1 MWGRC
6 ADNRATC
13 LLYCVFG
20 LGVWRCLGQDT
31 VIEGTPRFILSARHG
46 GPVRKRGEM
55 KTGISPREAH
65 EMPQSSLYIVDNADE
80 TRNVKRY
87 LTEWCPISKQ
97 LDVATG
103 YLEIGGLLALDTQWQ
118 KLDKIRIILGNEV
131 TPRTAAVLGNAA
143 AQGFLSQMQASLDA
157 EQSKNDFLLGVPAI
171 VEALKSGKIE
181 CRVYENGK
189 FHAKAYITH
198 FRDDVRANFP
208 AAMNVPSGYALVGS
222 SNFTTAGLTKNVELN
237 VQIRDNVD
245 ELQSW
250 YEERWNESTDITDA
264 VLKIIENHVKD
275 YSPYEVYLRSMYEYF
290 KGREETVSEWE
301 RESSAMYNVLSQY
314 QRDGYNNLVEIAD
327 KYSGAFLCDGV
338 GLGKTFVGLMLIER
352 FVKRERRNVVLAVP
366 AAARVSV
373 WETAIRKYMPELLD
387 GFFTFR
393 IVNHTDFIREKMQNL
408 MGQIAA
414 QGEVVI
420 IDEAHHFRN
429 QSGKAYR
436 KFFDMM
442 SEGPAKK
449 LFMLTATPINNSFL
463 DLQHLIELFTHR
475 QDDYFKALGIN
486 SLSGHFK
493 KLSAEIDT
501 YSTED
506 AAAHAQAMFSADPLI
521 KELVVQRSRA
531 YVKQSL
537 GTEEGAKVLFP
548 KSKTPVVANYSLRKT
563 CGALLDHFTSLF
575 DRKDSHGRPI
585 PILSLAVYSPYEKA
599 YFKGDLSKVD
609 PMKMGRQQQIVAL
622 IRQLLLKRFE
632 SSVAAFQDT
641 CVRIYGRLR
650 KFLVD
655 YHDENAH
662 LVDKTLEQ
670 QADVIEFVEQYIKD
684 NLVGEDE
691 DIEDFEDD
699 LPEYVWDVKDNDL
712 TSDDFDI
719 GAMLD
724 DTVLDLANLSQ
735 LIRDMIDF
743 EPSQD
748 DKLNALKEL
757 LAKDARLQNRKV
769 LIFTEYRATA
779 KYLERELAKAGL
791 AGLFEI
797 DGQSKVDRHEMVKRF
812 APYYNDTSSAEVG
825 ANEIRTLIATDVLAE
840 GLNLQD
846 ASRLIN
852 YELHWNPVRLMQ
864 RIGRVDRRRSADVEV
879 RLLADH
885 PEIAA
890 DRDDVFYWNFLPP
903 EELEGLLALYETVSR
918 KTLRI
923 SKMFGIEGKRLLTPD
938 DDYAALRDFNAQYE
952 GSPSEL
958 EEIALAYQQLMKDN
972 PGYAANAKNL
982 PAKMF
987 SGKASQT
994 LKGVFF
1000 CYELPVKRT
1009 DGTMADEGMVQWY
1022 VLDPNTKAVSS
1033 VVGGIWRAIRCEK
1046 PEPRALTLDSAAFLS
1061 VRKDMEKH
1069 IRNNYLKKIQAPL
1082 GATPRLITW
1091 MQLV

>member
-1 MWGRC
+1 M
-6 ADNRATC
+6 N
-13 LLYCVFG
+13 
-20 LGVWRCLGQDT
+20 
-31 VIEGTPRFILSARHG
+31 EN
-46 GPVRKRGEM
+46 
-55 KTGISPREAH
+55 
-65 EMPQSSLYIVDNADE
+65 LYIVDNSAPKS
-80 TRNVKRY
+80 TVKQY
-87 LTEWCPISKQ
+87 LTEWCDISKQ
-97 LDVATG
+97 MDIATG
-103 YLEIGGLLALDTQWQ
+103 YLEIGGLLTLDTNWQ
-118 KLDKIRIILGNEV
+118 KLDKIHIILGNEV
-131 TPRTAAVLGNAA
+131 TQRTATVLGSAV
-143 AQGFLSQMQASLDA
+143 AQGFLSQMQESLDA

-171 VEALKSGKIE
+171 VEALKSRKIE
-181 CRVYENGK
+181 CRVYEKGK

-198 FRDDVRANFP
+198 FRDDVHANFP
-208 AAMNVPSGYALVGS
+208 ASMHVPSGYALVGS
-222 SNFTTAGLTKNVELN
+222 SNFTAAGLTKNVELN
-237 VQIRDNVD
+237 VQIKDNVD

-250 YEERWNESTDITDA
+250 YEDRWNESTDITDA
-264 VLKIIENHVKD
+264 VLKIVENHVKD
-275 YSPYEVYLRSMYEYF
+275 YSPYEVYLRSMYEFF

-301 RESSAMYNVLSQY
+301 RESSIMYKVLSQY

-387 GFFTFR
+387 GFFPFR
-393 IVNHTDFIREKMQNL
+393 IVNHTDLIRDKMQSL

-475 QDDYFKALGIN
+475 QDDYFKSLGIN

-493 KLSAEIDT
+493 KLGAEIDAL
-501 YSTED
+501 SAED
-506 AAAHAQAMFSADPLI
+506 ASVQVQSTFSTDPLI

-537 GTEEGAKVLFP
+537 GAEEGAKVLFP
-548 KSKTPVVANYSLRKT
+548 KSKNPVVAEYSLRTT
-563 CGALLDHFTSLF
+563 CGALLDHFSALF
-575 DRKDSHGRPI
+575 NRRDSRGRPI
-585 PILSLAVYSPYEKA
+585 PILSLAVYSPYEEA

-641 CVRIYGRLR
+641 CVRIYYRL
-650 KFLVD
+650 KTFLAD
-655 YHDENAH
+655 YHDKNAH
-662 LVDKTLEQ
+662 LVDKTLAQ
-670 QADVIEFVEQYIKD
+670 QADVIEFVEQYIRE
-684 NLVGEDE
+684 NLVRADE
-691 DIEDFEDD
+691 DVEDFEDD
-699 LPEYVWDVKDNDL
+699 LPEYVWNVEDNDL
-712 TSDDFDI
+712 SEDDFDI

-735 LIRDMIDF
+735 LIRDMINFD
-743 EPSQD
+743 PSQD
-748 DKLNALKEL
+748 DKLNVLKNL
-757 LAKDARLQNRKV
+757 LANDPRLQNRKV

-779 KYLERELAKAGL
+779 KYLERELSRAGF

-797 DGQSKVDRHEMVKRF
+797 DGQSKVDRHEMVRRF
-812 APYYNDTSSAEVG
+812 APYYNDASSAEIG
-825 ANEIRTLIATDVLAE
+825 GNEIHTLIATDVLSE

-846 ASRLIN
+846 ASRLVN

-864 RIGRVDRRRSADVEV
+864 RIGRVDRRRSADVEA

-885 PEIAA
+885 PEIAS
-890 DRDDVFYWNFLPP
+890 DRDEVFYWNFLPP
-903 EELEGLLALYETVSR
+903 DELENLLALYETVSR

-923 SKMFGIEGKRLLTPD
+923 SKMFGIEGKKLLTPD
-938 DDYAALRDFNAQYE
+938 DDYAALKDFNAQYE
-952 GSPSEL
+952 GTPSEL
-958 EEIALAYQQLMKDN
+958 EEIALAYQQLLKDN
-972 PGYAANAKNL
+972 PGYVDNVKNL
-982 PAKMF
+982 PAKMY
-987 SGKASQT
+987 SGKASSQ
-994 LKGVFF
+994 LNGVFF
-1000 CYELPVKRT
+1000 CYELPVKKS
-1009 DGTMADEGMVQWY
+1009 DGSMAEEGMYKWF
-1022 VLDPNTKAVSS
+1022 VLDPVAKTVSEN
-1033 VVGGIWRAIRCEK
+1033 VGAIWHAIRCEK
-1046 PEPRALTLDSAAFLS
+1046 NEPRIVTIAHDDFSTI
-1061 VRKDMEKH
+1061 RKMMEKH
-1069 IRNNYLKKIQAPL
+1069 IRNTYLKKIQAPL
-1082 GATPRLITW
+1082 GAAPRLVTW
-1091 MQLV
+1091 LQLA

>member
-1 MWGRC
+1 M
-6 ADNRATC
+6 N
-13 LLYCVFG
+13 
-20 LGVWRCLGQDT
+20 
-31 VIEGTPRFILSARHG
+31 EN
-46 GPVRKRGEM
+46 
-55 KTGISPREAH
+55 
-65 EMPQSSLYIVDNADE
+65 LYIVDNSAPKS
-80 TRNVKRY
+80 TVKQY
-87 LTEWCPISKQ
+87 LTEWCDISKQ
-97 LDVATG
+97 MDIATG
-103 YLEIGGLLALDTQWQ
+103 YLEIGGLLTLDTNWQ

-131 TPRTAAVLGNAA
+131 TQRTATVLGSAA
-143 AQGFLSQMQASLDA
+143 AQGFLSQMQESLDA

-171 VEALKSGKIE
+171 VEALKSRKIE
-181 CRVYENGK
+181 CRVYEKGK

-198 FRDDVRANFP
+198 FRDDVHANFP
-208 AAMNVPSGYALVGS
+208 ASMHVPNGYALVGS
-222 SNFTTAGLTKNVELN
+222 SNFTAAGLTKNVELN

-250 YEERWNESTDITDA
+250 YEDRWNESTDITDA
-264 VLKIIENHVKD
+264 VLKIVENHVKD
-275 YSPYEVYLRSMYEYF
+275 YSPYEVYLRSMYEFF

-301 RESSAMYNVLSQY
+301 RESSVMYKVLSQY

-366 AAARVSV
+366 AAARDSV

-387 GFFTFR
+387 GFFPFR
-393 IVNHTDFIREKMQNL
+393 IVNHTDLIRDKMQSL

-475 QDDYFKALGIN
+475 QDDYFKSLGIN

-493 KLSAEIDT
+493 KLGAEIDAL
-501 YSTED
+501 SAED
-506 AAAHAQAMFSADPLI
+506 ASVQVQSTFSTDPLI

-537 GTEEGAKVLFP
+537 GAEEGAKVLFP
-548 KSKTPVVANYSLRKT
+548 KSKNPVVAEYSLRTT
-563 CGALLDHFTSLF
+563 CGALLDHFSALF
-575 DRKDSHGRPI
+575 NRRDSRGRPI
-585 PILSLAVYSPYEKA
+585 PILSLAVYSPYEEA

-641 CVRIYGRLR
+641 CVRIYYRL
-650 KFLVD
+650 KTFLAD
-655 YHDENAH
+655 YHDKNAH
-662 LVDKTLEQ
+662 LVDKTLAQ
-670 QADVIEFVEQYIKD
+670 QADVIEFVEQYIRE
-684 NLVGEDE
+684 NLVRADE
-691 DIEDFEDD
+691 DVEDFEDD
-699 LPEYVWDVKDNDL
+699 LPEYVWNVEDNDL
-712 TSDDFDI
+712 SEDDFDI

-735 LIRDMIDF
+735 LIRDMINFD
-743 EPSQD
+743 PSQD
-748 DKLNALKEL
+748 DKLNVLKNL
-757 LAKDARLQNRKV
+757 LANNPRLQNRKV

-779 KYLERELAKAGL
+779 KYLERELSRAGF

-797 DGQSKVDRHEMVKRF
+797 DGQSKVDRHEMVRRF
-812 APYYNDTSSAEVG
+812 APYYNDASSAEIG
-825 ANEIRTLIATDVLAE
+825 GNAIHTLIATDVLSE

-846 ASRLIN
+846 ASRLVN

-864 RIGRVDRRRSADVEV
+864 RIGRVDRRRSADVEA

-885 PEIAA
+885 PEIAS
-890 DRDDVFYWNFLPP
+890 DRDEVFYWNFLPP
-903 EELEGLLALYETVSR
+903 DELENLLALYETVSR

-923 SKMFGIEGKRLLTPD
+923 SKMFGIEGKKLLTPD
-938 DDYAALRDFNAQYE
+938 DDYAALKDFNAQYE
-952 GSPSEL
+952 GTPSEL
-958 EEIALAYQQLMKDN
+958 EEIALAYQQLLKDN
-972 PGYAANAKNL
+972 PGYVDNVKNL
-982 PAKMF
+982 PAKMY
-987 SGKASQT
+987 SGKASSQ
-994 LKGVFF
+994 LNGVFF
-1000 CYELPVKRT
+1000 CYELPVKKS
-1009 DGTMADEGMVQWY
+1009 DGSMAEEGMYKWF
-1022 VLDPNTKAVSS
+1022 VLDPAAKTVSES
-1033 VVGGIWRAIRCEK
+1033 VGAIWHAIRCEK
-1046 PEPRALTLDSAAFLS
+1046 NEPRIVTIAHDDFSTI
-1061 VRKDMEKH
+1061 RKMMEKH
-1069 IRNNYLKKIQAPL
+1069 IRNTYLKKIQAPL
-1082 GATPRLITW
+1082 GAAPRLVTW
-1091 MQLV
+1091 LQLA

>member
-1 MWGRC
+1 M
-6 ADNRATC
+6 NN
-13 LLYCVFG
+13 LYV
-20 LGVWRCLGQDT
+20 
-31 VIEGTPRFILSARHG
+31 
-46 GPVRKRGEM
+46 
-55 KTGISPREAH
+55 
-65 EMPQSSLYIVDNADE
+65 VDNASQQS
-80 TRNVKRY
+80 TVKKY
-87 LTEWCPISKQ
+87 LTEWCDMSKQ
-97 LDVATG
+97 MDIATG
-103 YLEIGGLLALDTQWQ
+103 YLEIGGLLTLDTNWQ

-131 TPRTAAVLGNAA
+131 TPRTASVLGNAA
-143 AQGFLSQMQASLDA
+143 VQGFLSQMQESLDA

-171 VEALKSGKIE
+171 VEALKCGNIE
-181 CRVYENGK
+181 CRVYEKGK

-198 FRDDVRANFP
+198 FRDDVHANFP

-222 SNFTTAGLTKNVELN
+222 SNFTAAGLTKNVELN

-290 KGREETVSEWE
+290 KDREETVSEWE
-301 RESSAMYNVLSQY
+301 RESSVMYNVLSQY
-314 QRDGYNNLVEIAD
+314 QRDGYNNLVGIAD

-338 GLGKTFVGLMLIER
+338 GLGKTFIGLMLIER
-352 FVKRERRNVVLAVP
+352 FVKCERRNVVLVVP

-373 WETAIRKYMPELLD
+373 WEATIRKYMPELLD
-387 GFFTFR
+387 GFSPFR
-393 IVNHTDFIREKMQNL
+393 IVNHTDLIRDKMQNL

-429 QSGKAYR
+429 RDSKAYR

-442 SEGPAKK
+442 GEGPAKK
-449 LFMLTATPINNSFL
+449 LFLLTATPINNSFL

-475 QDDYFKALGIN
+475 QDDYFKSLGVN
-486 SLSGHFK
+486 SLAGHFK
-493 KLSAEIDT
+493 KLGAEIDT
-501 YSTED
+501 YSAD
-506 AAAHAQAMFSADPLI
+506 DSAAAVQAAFSADPLI

-537 GTEEGAKVLFP
+537 GTEDGAKVLFP
-548 KSKTPVVANYSLRKT
+548 KNKTPVVANYSLRKT
-563 CGALLDHFTSLF
+563 CGALLEHFTSLF
-575 DRKDSHGRPI
+575 NRRDSRGRTI
-585 PILSLAVYSPYEKA
+585 NILSLAVYSPYEDA
-599 YFKGDLSKVD
+599 YYKGDLSKVD

-641 CVRIYGRLR
+641 CVRIYGRLK

-655 YHDENAH
+655 YRDVNSH
-662 LVDKTLEQ
+662 LVDKALGQ
-670 QADVIEFVEQYIKD
+670 QADVVEFVEKYIRE
-684 NLVGEDE
+684 NLVADDE
-691 DIEDFEDD
+691 GIEDFEDD
-699 LPEYVWDVKDNDL
+699 LPPYVWDVEDNDL

-719 GAMLD
+719 AAMLED
-724 DTVLDLANLSQ
+724 SVLDLANLSQ

-743 EPSQD
+743 DPSQD
-748 DKLNALKEL
+748 DKLNALKAL
-757 LAKDARLQNRKV
+757 LANDARLQNRKV

-779 KYLERELAKAGL
+779 KYLERELTKAGF

-797 DGQSKVDRHEMVKRF
+797 DGQSKADRHEMVKRF
-812 APYYNDTSSAEVG
+812 APYYNDASSSEVG
-825 ANEIRTLIATDVLAE
+825 ADEIRTLIATDVLAE

-846 ASRLIN
+846 ASRLFN

-864 RIGRVDRRRSADVEV
+864 RIGRVDRRRSADVEE

-903 EELEGLLALYETVSR
+903 DELESLLSLYETVSR

-923 SKMFGIEGKRLLTPD
+923 SKMFGIEGKKLLTPD
-938 DDYAALRDFNAQYE
+938 DDYAALKDFNAQYE
-952 GSPSEL
+952 GAPSEL

-972 PGYAANAKNL
+972 PGYAANVKNL

-987 SGKASQT
+987 SGKASQQ

-1022 VLDPNTKAVSS
+1022 VLDPNTKVVSS
-1033 VVGGIWRAIRCEK
+1033 VVGGIWRAVRCEK
-1046 PEPRALTLDSAAFLS
+1046 TEPRVLTLDSAAFLS
-1061 VRKDMEKH
+1061 VRKEMEKH

-1082 GATPRLITW
+1082 GVTPRLITW

>member
-1 MWGRC
+1 M
-6 ADNRATC
+6 N
-13 LLYCVFG
+13 
-20 LGVWRCLGQDT
+20 
-31 VIEGTPRFILSARHG
+31 EN
-46 GPVRKRGEM
+46 
-55 KTGISPREAH
+55 
-65 EMPQSSLYIVDNADE
+65 LYIVDNSAPKS
-80 TRNVKRY
+80 TVKQY
-87 LTEWCPISKQ
+87 LTEWCDISKQ
-97 LDVATG
+97 MDIATG
-103 YLEIGGLLALDTQWQ
+103 YLEIGGLLTLDTNWQ
-118 KLDKIRIILGNEV
+118 KLDKIHIILGNEV
-131 TPRTAAVLGNAA
+131 TQRTATVLGSAV
-143 AQGFLSQMQASLDA
+143 AQGFLSQMQESLDA

-171 VEALKSGKIE
+171 VEALKSRKIE
-181 CRVYENGK
+181 CRVYEKGK

-198 FRDDVRANFP
+198 FRDDVHANFP
-208 AAMNVPSGYALVGS
+208 ASMHVPSGYALVGS
-222 SNFTTAGLTKNVELN
+222 SNFTAAGLTKNVELN
-237 VQIRDNVD
+237 VQIKDNVD

-250 YEERWNESTDITDA
+250 YEDRWNESTDITDA
-264 VLKIIENHVKD
+264 VLKIVENHVKD
-275 YSPYEVYLRSMYEYF
+275 YSPYEVYLRSMYEFF

-301 RESSAMYNVLSQY
+301 RETSVMYKVLSQY

-387 GFFTFR
+387 GFFPFR
-393 IVNHTDFIREKMQNL
+393 IVNHTDLIRDKMQSL

-475 QDDYFKALGIN
+475 QDDYFKSLGIN

-493 KLSAEIDT
+493 KLGAEIDAL
-501 YSTED
+501 SAED
-506 AAAHAQAMFSADPLI
+506 ASVQVQSTFSTDPLI

-537 GTEEGAKVLFP
+537 GAEEGAKVLFP
-548 KSKTPVVANYSLRKT
+548 KSKNPVVAEYSLRTT
-563 CGALLDHFTSLF
+563 CGALLDHFSALF
-575 DRKDSHGRPI
+575 NRRDSRGRPI
-585 PILSLAVYSPYEKA
+585 PILSLAVYSPYEEA

-641 CVRIYGRLR
+641 CVRIYYRL
-650 KFLVD
+650 KTFLAD
-655 YHDENAH
+655 YHDKNAH
-662 LVDKTLEQ
+662 LVDKTLAQ
-670 QADVIEFVEQYIKD
+670 QADVIEFVEQYIRE
-684 NLVGEDE
+684 NLVRADE
-691 DIEDFEDD
+691 DVEDFEDD
-699 LPEYVWDVKDNDL
+699 LPEYVWNVEDNDL
-712 TSDDFDI
+712 SEDDFDI

-735 LIRDMIDF
+735 LIRDMINFD
-743 EPSQD
+743 PSQD
-748 DKLNALKEL
+748 DKLNVLKNL
-757 LAKDARLQNRKV
+757 LANDPRLQNRKV

-779 KYLERELAKAGL
+779 KYLERELSRAGF

-797 DGQSKVDRHEMVKRF
+797 DGQSKVDRHEMVRRF
-812 APYYNDTSSAEVG
+812 APYYNDASSAEIG
-825 ANEIRTLIATDVLAE
+825 GNEIHTLIATDVLSE

-846 ASRLIN
+846 ASRLVN

-864 RIGRVDRRRSADVEV
+864 RIGRVDRRRSADVEA

-885 PEIAA
+885 PEIAS
-890 DRDDVFYWNFLPP
+890 DRDEVFYWNFLPP
-903 EELEGLLALYETVSR
+903 DELENLLALYETVSR

-923 SKMFGIEGKRLLTPD
+923 SKMFGIEGKKLLTPD
-938 DDYAALRDFNAQYE
+938 DDYAALKDFNAQYE
-952 GSPSEL
+952 GTPSEL
-958 EEIALAYQQLMKDN
+958 EEIALAYQQLLKDN
-972 PGYAANAKNL
+972 PGYVDNVKNL
-982 PAKMF
+982 PAKMY
-987 SGKASQT
+987 SGKASSQ
-994 LKGVFF
+994 LNGVFF
-1000 CYELPVKRT
+1000 CYELPVKKS
-1009 DGTMADEGMVQWY
+1009 DGSMAEEGMYKWF
-1022 VLDPNTKAVSS
+1022 VLDPVAKTVSEN
-1033 VVGGIWRAIRCEK
+1033 VGAIWHAIRCEK
-1046 PEPRALTLDSAAFLS
+1046 NEPRIVTIAHDDFSTI
-1061 VRKDMEKH
+1061 RKMMEKH
-1069 IRNNYLKKIQAPL
+1069 IRNTYLKKIQAPL
-1082 GATPRLITW
+1082 GAAPRLVTW
-1091 MQLV
+1091 LQLA

>member
-1 MWGRC
+1 M
-6 ADNRATC
+6 DEN
-13 LLYCVFG
+13 
-20 LGVWRCLGQDT
+20 
-31 VIEGTPRFILSARHG
+31 
-46 GPVRKRGEM
+46 
-55 KTGISPREAH
+55 
-65 EMPQSSLYIVDNADE
+65 LYIVDNSAPKS
-80 TRNVKRY
+80 TVKKY
-87 LTEWCPISKQ
+87 LTEWCDISKQ
-97 LDVATG
+97 MDIATG
-103 YLEIGGLLALDTQWQ
+103 YLEIGGLLTLDSDWQ
-118 KLDKIRIILGNEV
+118 KLDKIRIILGNEM

-143 AQGFLSQMQASLDA
+143 AQGFLSQMQESLGT
-157 EQSKNDFLLGVPAI
+157 EQAKNDFLLGVPAI
-171 VEALKSGKIE
+171 VEALKGGKIE
-181 CRVYENGK
+181 CRVYDKGK
-189 FHAKAYITH
+189 FHAKAYITY
-198 FRDDVRANFP
+198 FRDDVHAKFP
-208 AAMNVPSGYALVGS
+208 ASMHVPSGYALVGS
-222 SNFTTAGLTKNVELN
+222 SNFTAAGLTKNVELN
-237 VQIRDNVD
+237 VQIKDNVD

-264 VLKIIENHVKD
+264 VLKIIENHVKE

-301 RESSAMYNVLSQY
+301 RESSVMYKVLSQY

-393 IVNHTDFIREKMQNL
+393 IVNHTDLIRDKMQNL

-420 IDEAHHFRN
+420 VDEAHHFRN
-429 QSGKAYR
+429 RDSKAYR
-436 KFFDMM
+436 KFFDMLG
-442 SEGPAKK
+442 EGPAKK

-475 QDDYFKALGIN
+475 QDDYFKSLGVN
-486 SLSGHFK
+486 SLAGHFK
-493 KLSAEIDT
+493 KLSSEIDA
-501 YSTED
+501 YSTDD
-506 AAAHAQAMFSADPLI
+506 AAVQAQAMFSADPLI

-537 GTEEGAKVLFP
+537 GTEEGANVLFP

-563 CGALLDHFTSLF
+563 CGALLEHFTSLF
-575 DRKDSHGRPI
+575 NRRDSRGRAI
-585 PILSLAVYSPYEKA
+585 NILSLAVYSPYEEA
-599 YFKGDLSKVD
+599 YYKGDLSKVD

-641 CVRIYGRLR
+641 CVRIYGRLK

-655 YHDENAH
+655 YRDVNPH
-662 LVDKTLEQ
+662 LVYKTLGQ
-670 QADVIEFVEQYIKD
+670 QADVIEFVEKYIRE
-684 NLVGEDE
+684 NLVAEDE
-691 DIEDFEDD
+691 NIEDFEDD
-699 LPEYVWDVKDNDL
+699 LPPYVWDVEDNGL
-712 TSDDFDI
+712 TAEDFDI

-735 LIRDMIDF
+735 LIRDMIGF
-743 EPSQD
+743 EPSRD

-757 LAKDARLQNRKV
+757 LANNDRLQNRKV

-779 KYLERELAKAGL
+779 KYLERELAKAGF

-812 APYYNDTSSAEVG
+812 APYYNDASSAEVG
-825 ANEIRTLIATDVLAE
+825 ASEIRTLIATDVLAE

-864 RIGRVDRRRSADVEV
+864 RIGRVDRRRSANVEA

-903 EELEGLLALYETVSR
+903 DELESLLSLYETVSR

-923 SKMFGIEGKRLLTPD
+923 SKMFGIEGKKLLTPD
-938 DDYAALRDFNAQYE
+938 DDYAALKDFNAQYE
-952 GSPSEL
+952 GTPSEM

-972 PGYAANAKNL
+972 PGYATNVKNL

-987 SGKASQT
+987 SGKATSQ

-1000 CYELPVKRT
+1000 CYELPVKKP
-1009 DGTMADEGMVQWY
+1009 DGKMSDEGIYKWFL
-1022 VLDPNTKAVSS
+1022 LDPEDKTVSET
-1033 VVGGIWRAIRCEK
+1033 VGAIWHAIRCGK
-1046 PEPRALTLDSAAFLS
+1046 DEPRCMALAADAFSS
-1061 VRKDMEKH
+1061 VRKEMEKH
-1069 IRNNYLKKIQAPL
+1069 IRNTYLRKIQAPL
-1082 GATPRLITW
+1082 DAAPRLVTW

>member
-1 MWGRC
+1 M
-6 ADNRATC
+6 N
-13 LLYCVFG
+13 
-20 LGVWRCLGQDT
+20 
-31 VIEGTPRFILSARHG
+31 EN
-46 GPVRKRGEM
+46 
-55 KTGISPREAH
+55 
-65 EMPQSSLYIVDNADE
+65 LYIVDNSAPKS
-80 TRNVKRY
+80 TVKQY
-87 LTEWCPISKQ
+87 LTEWCDISKQ
-97 LDVATG
+97 MDIATG
-103 YLEIGGLLALDTQWQ
+103 YLEIGGLLTLDTNWQ

-131 TPRTAAVLGNAA
+131 TQRTATVLGSAV
-143 AQGFLSQMQASLDA
+143 AQGFLSQMQESLDA

-171 VEALKSGKIE
+171 VEALKSRKIE
-181 CRVYENGK
+181 CRVYEKGK

-198 FRDDVRANFP
+198 FRDDVHANFP
-208 AAMNVPSGYALVGS
+208 ASMHVPSGYALVGS
-222 SNFTTAGLTKNVELN
+222 SNFTAAGLTKNVELN
-237 VQIRDNVD
+237 VQIKDNVD

-250 YEERWNESTDITDA
+250 YEDRWNESTDITDA
-264 VLKIIENHVKD
+264 VLKIVENHVKD
-275 YSPYEVYLRSMYEYF
+275 YSPYEVYLRSMYEFF

-301 RESSAMYNVLSQY
+301 RESSVMYKVLSQY

-387 GFFTFR
+387 GFFPFR
-393 IVNHTDFIREKMQNL
+393 IVNHTDLIRDKMQSL

-475 QDDYFKALGIN
+475 QDDYFKSLGIN

-493 KLSAEIDT
+493 KLGAEIDAL
-501 YSTED
+501 SAED
-506 AAAHAQAMFSADPLI
+506 ASVQVQSTFSTDPLI

-537 GTEEGAKVLFP
+537 GAEEGAKVLFP
-548 KSKTPVVANYSLRKT
+548 KSKNTVVAEYSLRTT
-563 CGALLDHFTSLF
+563 CGALLDHFSALF
-575 DRKDSHGRPI
+575 NRRDSRGRPI
-585 PILSLAVYSPYEKA
+585 PILSLAVYSPYEEA

-641 CVRIYGRLR
+641 CVRIYYRL
-650 KFLVD
+650 KTFLAD
-655 YHDENAH
+655 YHDKNAH
-662 LVDKTLEQ
+662 LVDKTLAQ
-670 QADVIEFVEQYIKD
+670 QADVIEFVEQYIRE
-684 NLVGEDE
+684 NLVRADE
-691 DIEDFEDD
+691 DVEDFEDD
-699 LPEYVWDVKDNDL
+699 LPEYVWNVEDNDL
-712 TSDDFDI
+712 SEDDFDI

-735 LIRDMIDF
+735 LIRDMINFD
-743 EPSQD
+743 PSQD
-748 DKLNALKEL
+748 DKLNVLKNL
-757 LAKDARLQNRKV
+757 LANNPRLQNRKV

-779 KYLERELAKAGL
+779 KYLERELSRAGF

-797 DGQSKVDRHEMVKRF
+797 DGQSKVDRHEMVRRF
-812 APYYNDTSSAEVG
+812 APYYNDASSAEIG
-825 ANEIRTLIATDVLAE
+825 GNAIHTLIATDVLSE

-846 ASRLIN
+846 ASRLVN

-864 RIGRVDRRRSADVEV
+864 RIGRVDRRRSADVEA

-885 PEIAA
+885 PEIAS
-890 DRDDVFYWNFLPP
+890 DRDEVFYWNFLPP
-903 EELEGLLALYETVSR
+903 DELENLLALYETVSR

-923 SKMFGIEGKRLLTPD
+923 SKMFGIEGKKLLTPD
-938 DDYAALRDFNAQYE
+938 DDYAALKDFNAQYE
-952 GSPSEL
+952 GTPSEL
-958 EEIALAYQQLMKDN
+958 EEIALAYQQLLKDN
-972 PGYAANAKNL
+972 PGYVDNVKNL
-982 PAKMF
+982 PAKMY
-987 SGKASQT
+987 SGKASSQ
-994 LKGVFF
+994 LNGVFF
-1000 CYELPVKRT
+1000 CYELPVKKS
-1009 DGTMADEGMVQWY
+1009 DGSMAEEGMYKWF
-1022 VLDPNTKAVSS
+1022 VLDPAAKTVSEN
-1033 VVGGIWRAIRCEK
+1033 VGGIWHAIRCEK
-1046 PEPRALTLDSAAFLS
+1046 NEPRIVTIAHDDFSTI
-1061 VRKDMEKH
+1061 RKMMEKH
-1069 IRNNYLKKIQAPL
+1069 IRNTYLKKIQAPL
-1082 GATPRLITW
+1082 GAAPRLVTW
-1091 MQLV
+1091 LQLA